1 MEDWPKDFIEMLDT
15 VALAVDEFF
24 LGVAEV
30 VEAVAEEMQSTLG
43 TEIDQYL
50 HELFDPIADIYS
62 ELEDVVGETDQY
74 MGYTYTEEPT
84 VEKNAACI
92 GCLHYHG
99 QVYGGNLLVC
109 AMHPYGWDDKNC
121 PDWASN

>member
-50 HELFDPIADIYS
+50 HELFDPIADIY
-62 ELEDVVGETDQY
+62 
-74 MGYTYTEEPT
+74 
-84 VEKNAACI
+84 
-92 GCLHYHG
+92 
-99 QVYGGNLLVC
+99 
-109 AMHPYGWDDKNC
+109 
-121 PDWASN
+121 